1 MDASNITE
9 DTSTHAFSAQR
20 ENANTIFTSENIEK
34 SNKLLDEVKNLT
46 INNAKY
52 YESNISTS
60 SDAQGNLK
68 SIPEI
73 VTHTINGIY
82 DKKLLSCRNI
92 PILTSPT
99 SPGIVTIRL
108 IPQTLLMAAT
118 IFIFKHSVGWRMDS
132 QNSMASNQDGRR

>member
-52 YESNISTS
+52 YELNSATA
-60 SDAQGNLK
+60 SDAQGDPRRNPK
-68 SIPEI
+68 TI
-73 VTHTINGIY
+73 THTRNGKGKVT
-82 DKKLLSCRNI
+82 D
-92 PILTSPT
+92 TSNGNCF
-99 SPGIVTIRL
+99 SYI
-108 IPQTLLMAAT
+108 
-118 IFIFKHSVGWRMDS
+118 
-132 QNSMASNQDGRR
+132 